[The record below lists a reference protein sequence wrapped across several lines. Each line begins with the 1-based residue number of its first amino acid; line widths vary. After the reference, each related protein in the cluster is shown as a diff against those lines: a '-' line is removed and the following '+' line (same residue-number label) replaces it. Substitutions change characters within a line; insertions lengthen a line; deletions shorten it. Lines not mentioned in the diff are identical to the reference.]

1 MLKNL
6 DRSKYIPVED
16 PQTKKVVFYKVEEL
30 EKSFQPVEEITKK
43 KTTKKKT
50 TKK

>member
-16 PQTKKVVFYKVEEL
+16 TQTKKVVFYKVEEL